1 VSTAEQDPG
10 IARAPVPM
18 PVDPLERALLIDKMR
33 QLLTDPREKVR
44 STGRRVLHRTLQ
56 LVRLAKGHKWAALAG
71 EGGHHRLAQ
80 FHLTDLASKIAMTD
94 LNRLTNRKAFPITLN
109 LEPAGR
115 RTDARLADRR

>member
-1 VSTAEQDPG
+1 
-10 IARAPVPM
+10 M

-80 FHLTDLASKIAMTD
+80 FHLTDLASKIAMD
-94 LNRLTNRKAFPITLN
+94 FASCDPERHARAKSV
-109 LEPAGR
+109 LEEAYGACMLDRPDWPAR
-115 RTDARLADRR
+115 